1 MAKKKEKKYR
11 IASIYDTET
20 CNIDVVE
27 DGIKVHR
34 AYPILFIFN
43 DITTSIENY
52 TIDSS
57 DDVKFIRNEDEAV
70 DHIKKIINNN
80 DGDAVPI
87 IAAYNLAFDI
97 QPILELLA
105 QDYDVRVCAQSSS
118 NIYYLDLYIGEY
130 HALRFWDTFFLDPLG
145 LADMGL
151 QCGIE
156 KAAGDWDYTLI
167 RTPETP
173 LTDLELYY
181 AKRDVQV
188 IPAYLKFILDTN
200 DYLLENDLGNHVLTK
215 TSIVRVMA
223 KRITGE
229 LSYQGPSMK
238 KARST
243 KSMAYMMC
251 KEGQARTYEQYA
263 MQKACFRGGLTF
275 TAANY
280 ADQVIHNV
288 ASLDVTSM
296 HHAFINGVMVP
307 KHFAKKEPR
316 ILQRW
321 ANKVLDTSLDDLLK
335 FYHMPFNH
343 AFHARIKFI
352 NLRLKA
358 GSAFE
363 HYGIATLAAAKFAT
377 TATSV
382 VGDRNEAK
390 EAADQWTRDQGY
402 YDRALGTE
410 EHPLQYAFSK
420 LIKADTSIVFV
431 NEIELWLMGNVYD
444 WDSMEVLDG
453 EGTSEYMRPLDYVT
467 LQSNM
472 LYKKKAEIKNIKK
485 RYREGTPYDGDVS
498 DLIPATIA
506 DRIKR
511 GTIDSTFI
519 DGYYNLTK
527 QYLNSIYGS
536 QAQDIHKP
544 GYIYDGAIRVN
555 EDEKTSPDHFSTVKS
570 TYVLYTYGQRIVGRS
585 RMHLVIAI
593 MLLYAAFGDDVIIS
607 GGDTDSIKI
616 GTAEH
621 ITDQDLLDALE
632 PLHAA
637 IRAAIG
643 RTMQTIR
650 AAFPAYTDPLE
661 HVGEFEI
668 ENDVRY
674 PHHMEAWNKARISID
689 HEGRAHI
696 TCAGVSR
703 PSGRYTLEDLATDAI
718 AAGYDVEHIMHS
730 VLGYNT
736 TFLANISHLLGHH
749 KPGYDEIID
758 LDVRDYLG
766 HKHHVHAHQAIA
778 LYPSEKT
785 IGDADTYKGRIIN
798 MQNGCNVAYLESI
811 GHKPDLSHILLYVDD
826 KNAYI
831 YNEDTDTT
839 EEIPRSWK

>member
-1 MAKKKEKKYR
+1 MAKKKEKKYK
-11 IASIYDTET
+11 IVSIYDTET
-20 CNIDVVE
+20 CNIDIIE

-52 TIDSS
+52 NIDTS
-57 DDVKFIRNEDEAV
+57 DNVVFIRHEAEAIE
-70 DHIKKIINNN
+70 HIKKIINDNTE
-80 DGDAVPI
+80 DVVPI
-87 IAAYNLAFDI
+87 IAAYNLAFDL

-105 QDYDVRVCAQSSS
+105 KDYDVQVCAQSSS

-151 QCGIE
+151 QCGLE
-156 KAAGDWDYTLI
+156 KATGDWDYSLI

-173 LTDLELYY
+173 LSDLELYY
-181 AKRDVQV
+181 ARRDVQV

-215 TSIVRVMA
+215 TSIVRIMA

-229 LSYQGPSMK
+229 LSYQGPTMK

-243 KSMAYMMC
+243 KAMAYMQC
-251 KEGQARTYEQYA
+251 KAEQAKTYEQYA
-263 MQKACFRGGLTF
+263 TQKACFRGGLTF

-296 HHAFINGVMVP
+296 HHAFINGIMIP
-307 KHFAKKEPR
+307 KKFKPKDTW

-321 ANKVLDTSLDDLLK
+321 ADKILATTLVDLLK

-343 AFHARIKFI
+343 AFHARIKFN
-352 NLRLKA
+352 NLRLRE

-377 TATSV
+377 KATCV

-390 EAADQWTRDQGY
+390 ETADQWTRDQGY
-402 YDRALGTE
+402 YDRALGTPE
-410 EHPLQYAFSK
+410 RPLQYAFSK
-420 LIKADTSIVFV
+420 LIKADTAIVYI
-431 NEIELWLMGNVYD
+431 NEIELWIMGQVYA

-485 RYREGTPYDGDVS
+485 RYRDGTPYDGEIS
-498 DLIPATIA
+498 ELIPGTISSW
-506 DRIKR
+506 IKR
-511 GTIDSTFI
+511 GTIDSTFLE
-519 DGYYNLTK
+519 GYYNLTK

-544 GYIYDGAIRVN
+544 GYIYDGEIRVN
-555 EDEKTSPDHFSTVKS
+555 EDERATPANFSTERS

-593 MLLYAAFGDDVIIS
+593 MLLYSTFGEDVIIS

-616 GTAEH
+616 GTAPH

-637 IRAAIG
+637 IRDAIS

-650 AAFPAYTDPLE
+650 AAFPSYTDPLE

-668 ENDVRY
+668 ENNIRY
-674 PHHMEAWNKARISID
+674 PYHMEAWNKARISID
-689 HEGRAHI
+689 HNMQAHI

-718 AAGYDVEHIMHS
+718 SAGYCLSLIHI
-730 VLGYNT
+730 
-736 TFLANISHLLGHH
+736 
-749 KPGYDEIID
+749 
-758 LDVRDYLG
+758 
-766 HKHHVHAHQAIA
+766 
-778 LYPSEKT
+778 
-785 IGDADTYKGRIIN
+785 
-798 MQNGCNVAYLESI
+798 
-811 GHKPDLSHILLYVDD
+811 
-826 KNAYI
+826 
-831 YNEDTDTT
+831 
-839 EEIPRSWK
+839 